1 MSVEFTAEAEQIR
14 AALGSQLRQIEHVGP
29 TAVPGLA
36 TTPVVDIALLV
47 ESLDA
52 LIVLAALGYEQVGEG
67 WFSKPGY
74 ELHAYEQEDEEF
86 LDRVRFRDYLRT
98 HDEDRDA
105 YGALTSQVL
114 KDAFAARLVA
124 MLRRG

>member
-1 MSVEFTAEAEQIR
+1 VSFEFTAEAEQIR
-14 AALGSQLRQIEHVGP
+14 AALGSQLLRIEHVGP

-36 TTPVVDIALLV
+36 SSPVVDIALLL

-52 LIVLAALGYEQVGEG
+52 LVVLEALGYQHVGESY
-67 WFSKPGY
+67 FSKPGY
-74 ELHAYEQEDEEF
+74 ELHAYEQEDEGF
-86 LDRVRFRDYLRT
+86 VDHVRFRDYLRT

-114 KDAFAARLVA
+114 KDAFEARLVA